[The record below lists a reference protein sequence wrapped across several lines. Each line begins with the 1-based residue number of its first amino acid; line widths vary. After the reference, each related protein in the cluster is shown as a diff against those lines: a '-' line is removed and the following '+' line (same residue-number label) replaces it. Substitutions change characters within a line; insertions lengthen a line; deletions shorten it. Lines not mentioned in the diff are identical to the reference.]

1 MFKLALNAGHGLY
14 TAGKR
19 CKKSLDPKQTREWWL
34 NDRICDKIEDILS
47 DYDGIKVLRIDDT
60 KGQTDVPLA
69 DRVKKANDFDADFY
83 LSIHHNAG
91 INGGSGGGLVAYV
104 YKKASKASLE
114 WQNVLYNAAIT
125 ATGLKGNRSQPKAT
139 ANFYENRMT
148 AMPSVLMECGF
159 MDSKTDVPIIL
170 SDDFAD
176 KLARAIC
183 DVIVDR
189 AGATRKKDSRWYRVQ
204 VGAYNDKA
212 NAEAMLKRLKAAGF
226 AGYITLS

>member
-1 MFKLALNAGHGLY
+1 MFKLALNAGHGLF

-34 NDRICDKIEDILS
+34 NDRICDKIENILS
-47 DYDGIKVLRIDDT
+47 DYDGIEVLRIDDT

-69 DRVKKANDFDADFY
+69 DRVKKANDFGADLY

-91 INGGSGGGLVAYV
+91 INGGKGGGIMAYV

-114 WQNVLYNAAIT
+114 WQNVLYNASIT
-125 ATGLKGNRSQPKAT
+125 ATGLKGNRSQPKAS

-148 AMPSVLMECGF
+148 AMPAVLMECGF

-170 SDDFAD
+170 SEDFAD
-176 KLARAIC
+176 KLARAFC
-183 DVIVDR
+183 EVIVDR
-189 AGATRKKDSRWYRVQ
+189 AGATLKKDSRSYRVQ
-204 VGAYNDKA
+204 VGSYLYRQ
-212 NAEAMLKRLKAAGF
+212 NAEVMLKKLKEAGF
-226 AGYITLS
+226 EGYITLS

>member
-1 MFKLALNAGHGLY
+1 MFKLALNAGHGLF

-34 NDRICDKIEDILS
+34 NDRICDKIENILS
-47 DYDGIKVLRIDDT
+47 DYDGIEVLRIDDT

-69 DRVKKANDFDADFY
+69 DRVKKANDFGADFY

-91 INGGSGGGLVAYV
+91 IYGGSGGGLMAYI
-104 YKKASKASLE
+104 YNNASKTSLE

-125 ATGLKGNRSQPKAT
+125 ATGLKGNRSQPKAS

-170 SDDFAD
+170 SEDFAD
-176 KLARAIC
+176 KLARAFC

-189 AGATRKKDSRWYRVQ
+189 AGATRKKDSRRYRVQ
-204 VGAYNDKA
+204 VGSYLYRQ
-212 NAEAMLKRLKAAGF
+212 NADVMLKKLKEAGF
-226 AGYITLS
+226 EGYITLS